1 MKGAAA
7 KPGDLSTHTHTHT
20 CTRVHMDTINREEIH
35 EFNNQLAVLLND
47 KELFIL
53 VPTVLP
59 YWIKEIYTE

>member
-1 MKGAAA
+1 M
-7 KPGDLSTHTHTHT
+7 
-20 CTRVHMDTINREEIH
+20 HMDTINREEIH